1 MDEKLVRTRQK
12 SPLET
17 MASGIAHELNN
28 ILYPILIY
36 TELLLTRAEADSEEH
51 ADLSEILDCANRAGD
66 LMSKIHMYSGQI
78 ESNKE
83 ESDIVAIITEAMKSI
98 RTDKSQT
105 VTFEETICRDKL
117 SVTCDAAQITL
128 VLKHLCTNAVQAV
141 ADTGVIKID
150 LESATLN
157 AFECFDGTIL
167 SGEHARLAV
176 ADNGSGMHEATLARI
191 FDPFFTTHTQA
202 TGLGLSTVVGIVR
215 SHGGGLSVS
224 SKPDVGTSIEVYL
237 PLAEGNTQELPD

>member
-1 MDEKLVRTRQK
+1 MNEKLVRSRQK

-36 TELLLTRAEADSEEH
+36 TELLLTKAEADSEDH

-66 LMSKIHMYSGQI
+66 LMSKIHMYSGHI
-78 ESNKE
+78 ESSKK
-83 ESDIVAIITEAMKSI
+83 DCDVVAIITEATKSI
-98 RTDKSQT
+98 RTDIPQT
-105 VTFEETICRDKL
+105 VTFEEQICSDEMQVL
-117 SVTCDAAQITL
+117 CDAAQITL
-128 VLKHLCTNAVQAV
+128 VLKHLCTNSVQAIS
-141 ADTGVIKID
+141 DNGKIKVS
-150 LESATLN
+150 LESATLD
-157 AFECFDGTIL
+157 AFECFDGIIL
-167 SGEHARLAV
+167 SGRHARLTV
-176 ADNGSGMHEATLARI
+176 TDNGVGMHEATLARI

-237 PLAEGNTQELPD
+237 PLAESITQELPE

>member
-1 MDEKLVRTRQK
+1 
-12 SPLET
+12 

-36 TELLLTRAEADSEEH
+36 TELLLTKAEADSEEH

-83 ESDIVAIITEAMKSI
+83 KSDIVAIITEAMKSI

-105 VTFEETICRDKL
+105 VTFEEQICSDKL
-117 SVTCDAAQITL
+117 SVLCDPAQITL
-128 VLKHLCTNAVQAV
+128 VLKHLCTNAVQAIAEKGKV
-141 ADTGVIKID
+141 KIS
-150 LESATLN
+150 LESATLD

-167 SGEHARLAV
+167 TGRHARLTV
-176 ADNGSGMHEATLARI
+176 TDNGIGMHEATLARI
-191 FDPFFTTHTQA
+191 FDPFFTTHAQA

-237 PLAEGNTQELPD
+237 PIAERTIEELPE

>member
-1 MDEKLVRTRQK
+1 MDEKLVRSRQK

-36 TELLLTRAEADSEEH
+36 TELLLTKAEADSEEY

-66 LMSKIHMYSGQI
+66 LMSKIHMYSGHI

-83 ESDIVAIITEAMKSI
+83 EFDIVAIITEAMKSI
-98 RTDKSQT
+98 RTDKPQT
-105 VTFEETICRDKL
+105 VTFEERICSDKL
-117 SVTCDAAQITL
+117 PVLCDAVQITS
-128 VLKHLCTNAVQAV
+128 VLNHLCTNAVQAIE
-141 ADTGVIKID
+141 DKGKIKIS
-150 LESATLN
+150 LESATLD

-167 SGEHARLAV
+167 TGQHARLTV
-176 ADNGSGMHEATLARI
+176 TDNGIGMHEATLARI

-202 TGLGLSTVVGIVR
+202 TGLGLSTIVGIVR

-224 SKPDVGTSIEVYL
+224 SKPDVGTSIEVHL
-237 PLAEGNTQELPD
+237 PIAVRTIEELPE